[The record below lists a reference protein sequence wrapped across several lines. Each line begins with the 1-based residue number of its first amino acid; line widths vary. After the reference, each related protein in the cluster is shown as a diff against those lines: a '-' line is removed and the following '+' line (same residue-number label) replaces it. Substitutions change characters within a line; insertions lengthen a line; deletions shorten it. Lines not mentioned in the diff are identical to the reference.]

1 MEGWAERVSELEAEM
16 RRCEVTYSG
25 MQQDVA
31 NKDERIMVW
40 LVVALGTEYYNK
52 LLYIVLE
59 FSINLFQTRSL

>member
-16 RRCEVTYSG
+16 RRCEVAYSG

-40 LVVALGTEYYNK
+40 LVALGTK
-52 LLYIVLE
+52 
-59 FSINLFQTRSL
+59 Q